1 MSQPREATADHQAAA
16 GGDIQAYLSDFRAN
30 GYCVVPGLIDAQ
42 TLAQVNRLTQEVL
55 AKATQMEASDD
66 IYDLEPSHRP
76 GDPRV
81 RRIRRPHDIAPLY
94 RDLAAHPKILEI
106 VSALIGPNIR
116 LNHSKINLKSPKF
129 GSPVEWHQD
138 WAFIPHTNLDLVIV
152 SIMMDDCTTENGPML
167 MLPGSHRG
175 PLYSH
180 HVGEKFVGAIDVEG
194 EGLKVK
200 ADSQPLLGPAG
211 SVSFHHPWT
220 IHGSALNRS
229 GAPRTLL
236 FYEYAAA
243 DAWPLFYG
251 VDYQEFDS
259 RIIAGAPTHTPRLEQ
274 VFVRM
279 PYPVATAGA
288 IYSIQESLEKK
299 YFETYSAETDK
310 SSGQDR

>member
-1 MSQPREATADHQAAA
+1 MSQPQEAAA
-16 GGDIQAYLSDFRAN
+16 GHLTEPGSDIQPYVSAFREN
-30 GYCVVPGLIDAQ
+30 GYCVVPCLIDAE
-42 TLAQVNRLTQEVL
+42 TMAALDSLTKGVL
-55 AKATQMEASDD
+55 AKASQLEASDD

-76 GDPRV
+76 GAPRV
-81 RRIRRPHDIAPLY
+81 RRIRRPHEIAPPY
-94 RDLAAHPKILEI
+94 KELAAHPKILDI

-138 WAFIPHTNLDLVIV
+138 WAFIPHTNPDLVIV
-152 SIMMDDCTTENGPML
+152 AIMMDDCTTENGPML

-180 HVGEKFVGAIDVEG
+180 HVGEKFVGAIDVDG

-200 ADSQPLLGPAG
+200 EDSLPVLGPVG

-229 GAPRTLL
+229 GAARTLL

-259 RIIAGAPTHTPRLEQ
+259 RMVAGEPTHTPRLEN

-288 IYSIQESLEKK
+288 IYSIQESLAKK
-299 YFETYSAETDK
+299 YFETYSGNGDNFGDEDA
-310 SSGQDR
+310 

>member
-1 MSQPREATADHQAAA
+1 MSQSQEAVPDGQSAASS
-16 GGDIQAYLSDFRAN
+16 DIQDYLKDFRSN
-30 GYCVVPGLIDAQ
+30 GYCVVPSLIDEE
-42 TLAQVNRLTQEVL
+42 TLARIGQLTEEVL
-55 AKATQMEASDD
+55 AKGAQLEASDE

-76 GDPRV
+76 GNPRI

-138 WAFIPHTNLDLVIV
+138 WAFIPHTNSDLVIV
-152 SIMMDDCTTENGPML
+152 SIMLDDCTMDNGPML
-167 MLPGSHRG
+167 MLPGSHLG
-175 PLYSH
+175 PLHSH
-180 HVGEKFVGAIDVEG
+180 HVGDKFVGAIDVDG
-194 EGLKVK
+194 EGVKVRD
-200 ADSQPLLGPAG
+200 DSLPVLGPAG

-236 FYEYAAA
+236 FYEYAAT

-259 RIIAGAPTHTPRLEQ
+259 RIVAGEPTHTPRLEN

-288 IYSIQESLEKK
+288 IYSIQEKLEKK
-299 YFETYSAETDK
+299 YFETYSAEDDN
-310 SSGQDR
+310 SSEQDR

>member
-1 MSQPREATADHQAAA
+1 MSQAQEASPKHRGGA
-16 GGDIQAYLSDFRAN
+16 GGDIQAYLNDYEKH
-30 GYCVVPGLIDAQ
+30 GYCLVPGLIEAES
-42 TLAQVNRLTQEVL
+42 LAGINRLTQEVL
-55 AKATQMEASDD
+55 ARAAQLEASDD

-76 GDPRV
+76 GAPRV
-81 RRIRRPHDIAPLY
+81 RRIRRPHDVDPAY
-94 RDLAAHPKILEI
+94 RALAAHPGILKI
-106 VSALIGPNIR
+106 VSALIGPHVR

-138 WAFIPHTNLDLVIV
+138 WAFIPHTNPDLVIV
-152 SIMMDDCTTENGPML
+152 AIMLDDCTTENGPML
-167 MLPGSHRG
+167 MMPGSHRG

-180 HVGEKFVGAIDVEG
+180 HAGEKFVGAIDVAGEQLDVEG
-194 EGLKVK
+194 
-200 ADSQPLLGPAG
+200 DSRPVLGPAG

-229 GAPRTLL
+229 GEARSLL
-236 FYEYAAA
+236 FFEYAAA

-259 RIIAGAPTHTPRLEQ
+259 RMIAGEATHTPRLEE

-288 IYSIQESLEKK
+288 IYSIQEGLEKK
-299 YFETYSAETDK
+299 YFETYSGDAAAPGE
-310 SSGQDR
+310 GEA